1 MKFYLLD
8 DDKHVRMILKQIIT
22 DRELGTVCGSG
33 SNGHEGLEDVFD
45 LAPDIIIVDLLMPE
59 MDGITFVEQAKAKL
73 PDTAFVMLSQVSSK
87 EMISAAYE
95 SGIEFFIQKPIN
107 SIEVENVI
115 HKVRQN
121 LSMKRTLQKM
131 QELFTEDIPGTI
143 PEDPGSPVTEQ
154 SRENQVISS
163 LSESLSTLQTILKK
177 LGIAGDIGSR
187 DIITVVEYMIQNHAE
202 ISDLTLN
209 DLCSHFS
216 DTPKSMEQRIRRA
229 ASAGLVNLAHLGLED
244 YGNEIF
250 TEYSNTLYNFEQVRR
265 EMDFIRGKS
274 DRHGNVKIKNFLNA
288 LVAYSV
294 HK

>member
-95 SGIEFFIQKPIN
+95 AGIEFFIQKPIN

-115 HKVRQN
+115 QKVRQN
-121 LSMKRTLQKM
+121 L
-131 QELFTEDIPGTI
+131 PG
-143 PEDPGSPVTEQ
+143 
-154 SRENQVISS
+154 
-163 LSESLSTLQTILKK
+163 
-177 LGIAGDIGSR
+177 
-187 DIITVVEYMIQNHAE
+187 
-202 ISDLTLN
+202 
-209 DLCSHFS
+209 
-216 DTPKSMEQRIRRA
+216 
-229 ASAGLVNLAHLGLED
+229 ASA
-244 YGNEIF
+244 
-250 TEYSNTLYNFEQVRR
+250 
-265 EMDFIRGKS
+265 RGRQRVEAQGGQGEKA
-274 DRHGNVKIKNFLNA
+274 DRGA
-288 LVAYSV
+288 GYAD
-294 HK
+294 